1 MVDLER
7 VRDIELL
14 RQVAKIQ
21 DAELRRVHTKLKETI
36 RIVGLQS
43 GKTPAQI
50 EAELQKA
57 DDDYAEST
65 RRMYG
70 GGSER
75 RPRKRDKPDKPKAEQ
90 KGHGPKPQPDLIVE
104 EHVHVLDAADETFPD
119 CGGHLEA
126 FEGQFEESEE
136 IDVVEIQYVLKKHKR
151 QKYRCG
157 CGHIETALGPDK
169 IVPGGRFSTGFGVH
183 VALNKFGD
191 HLPLERQARRM
202 KRVGLDVDSQTLWD
216 QTFGLATRLQPTI
229 DRLHAYLLSK
239 EVVLA
244 DETRWPLLG
253 MMGRKTKNWFV
264 WSLAADDAVLY
275 KIQDG
280 RSNEEGREL
289 LRDFKGVAVTDGYI
303 VYDSLSKTNGF
314 VLANCW
320 SHARR
325 KFIEAEASEPGEAAD
340 FIDKIGALFGIERET
355 DVRCE
360 ELSPIDAKA
369 LRLQVRD
376 EQSRPIVRDI
386 GEAAAKVKAFKGSPI
401 AKALQYLENR
411 WDHLTVFLEDPRVPL
426 TSNAVERSLRGPVL
440 GRNNHFGSRSKRG
453 TEVAALFYSLI
464 ESAKLNSINPSQC
477 ERPVDRREI
486 GRPGKGPGRMMAS
499 DELEEAR
506 WFAKSATMV

>member
-36 RIVGLQS
+36 RIVGLQT
-43 GKTPAQI
+43 GKTPEQI
-50 EAELQKA
+50 EAELQQA
-57 DDDYAEST
+57 DEEHAEST

-75 RPRKRDKPDKPKAEQ
+75 RPRQREKPEKPKAQQ
-90 KGHGPKPQPDLIVE
+90 KGHGPKAQPELIVE
-104 EHVHVLDAADETFPD
+104 EQVHELDAADETCPD
-119 CGGHLEA
+119 CGGHLEVWK
-126 FEGQFEESEE
+126 GQFEESEE

-151 QKYRCG
+151 QKYRCD

-169 IVPGGRFSTGFGVH
+169 LIPGGRFSPRFAPH
-183 VALNKFGD
+183 VAVNKFSD
-191 HLPLERQARRM
+191 HLPLERQSKRMRRL
-202 KRVGLDVDSQTLWD
+202 GLDVDSQTLWD
-216 QTFGLATRLQPTI
+216 QTYALATKLQPVYVQ
-229 DRLHAYLLSK
+229 LHEYLLSK
-239 EVVLA
+239 ELVLA

-253 MMGRKTKNWFV
+253 VRGRKTKNWFV

-280 RSNEEGREL
+280 RSNDEGSEL
-289 LRDFKGVAVTDGYI
+289 LRDFSGVVVTDGYV
-303 VYDSLSKTNGF
+303 VYDSLSKKNGF

-325 KFIEAEASEPGEAAD
+325 KFLEAEASEPSEAAD
-340 FIDKIGALFGIERET
+340 FIDKIGALFGIERQT

-369 LRLQVRD
+369 LRAQVRD
-376 EQSRPIVRDI
+376 EQSKPIVNAI
-386 GEAAAKVKAFKGSPI
+386 GEAAAKVKAFRGSPL

-411 WDHLTVFLEDPRVPL
+411 WDHLTVFLKDPRVPL

-464 ESAKLNSINPSQC
+464 ESARLNGLDPGHYLEQAALAGIRGESVPL
-477 ERPVDRREI
+477 PHEI
-486 GRPGKGPGRMMAS
+486 R
-499 DELEEAR
+499 
-506 WFAKSATMV
+506 